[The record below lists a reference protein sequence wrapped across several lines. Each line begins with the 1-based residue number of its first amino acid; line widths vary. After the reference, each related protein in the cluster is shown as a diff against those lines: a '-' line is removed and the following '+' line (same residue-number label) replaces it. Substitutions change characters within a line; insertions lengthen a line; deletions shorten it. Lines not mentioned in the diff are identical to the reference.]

1 MLIAC
6 ELCSNAFVVVHSNFC
21 HSIGDLKFALC
32 FLLVDSLLLVGWL
45 FIVGWLVGYC
55 WSVGWLAGC
64 LLLVCGFGDRS
75 LAVVTG
81 ADALQLLSL
90 NW

>member
-1 MLIAC
+1 M
-6 ELCSNAFVVVHSNFC
+6 VVHNNFC

-32 FLLVDSLLLVGWL
+32 FLLVDSLLLVGWM
-45 FIVGWLVGYC
+45 FIV
-55 WSVGWLAGC
+55 GC
-64 LLLVCGFGDRS
+64 LLLVGGFGDRS
-75 LAVVTG
+75 LVVVTG